1 MQKFQPNSH
10 TGGGGGKKPLL
21 SLVCILAL
29 ACSSQAAWVINDSD
43 STNRTEHINATI
55 SNNITLNNRNTAI
68 YTDRNSPIGE
78 LTINGGVTIQVN
90 RDGGKGIEINTG
102 SNGTAVNNI
111 TNNGHINT
119 RGTGISINDR
129 SSAET
134 ITIGANGSIT
144 SAGGNAIYVGN
155 SSRVNHID
163 IQGATTGSGGII
175 NRGTIGVSGTSNPNG
190 IKVTGS
196 IVSTNNRAAAI
207 ENMGTINGGI
217 DVTGTLTGG
226 TGSSYWGFHTSILN
240 YKTINGGIK
249 VGENAILNGG
259 ILNVQLNNGP
269 ASIIGDITVD
279 GTINMNGRGSAINN
293 GYMGTVNG
301 NIIVGENGKLG
312 GNIWNQNR
320 ITGKVEVKGTLTGEI
335 RNRNNGSTIGQG
347 IIVSGGTITNGI
359 KNEGTVNQNIKV
371 ENGGN
376 LQGQGI
382 VNQGKV
388 EGNVQIQGSNVTN
401 IQNTGTVTQK
411 IELTQNS
418 TIQGSITNTNTI
430 NGIDIAN
437 SQIGVN
443 IVNSGTNASTGA
455 INITNSSNVGGSI
468 VNQNGATFTNSITL
482 DQSSKLGGISN
493 TQGSTMS
500 GTLTLN
506 GEVGTIYNAGK
517 FDSILTL
524 SNKVGE
530 INNAEGGTISNDIT
544 INQNGSVGTLA
555 NGGTMQNITIQQQ
568 GKVENIT
575 NSGTMQA
582 ITNNGTGTLTLTNSG
597 GTIDKITNGT
607 GATATI
613 RNQGKITNGIIN
625 DGGTLTVFNDFRK
638 DESAANGY
646 HTIGEIGKTAN
657 GVHIENK
664 NNGKLHL
671 DAWYFNK
678 EDFTTQ
684 EERKNNALLVE
695 GNYAG
700 ITLGDVFVNTQG
712 LDVDKTYNANTF
724 IADKDGNAVGGQINN
739 GQGIDVNKLHSV
751 SGIYKFENFG
761 GKGEYRAII
770 NRDEL
775 SGKTLAQSIIYSQR
789 VRNVNLSRILREA
802 TTQVFVSGKESEV
815 NGKSLSQLEQ
825 LHTNHR
831 DENSQNHTFVIPYYQ
846 NFSADLGNNAKLKSN
861 SSGMLIATQRELPND
876 YGVLGI
882 YTGFENAEQKVN
894 AQRLDLDGN
903 SYYAGLTYNHSF
915 YEDDLTTYFMNLTTK
930 LDYIERDITKTYLG
944 YIGSASST
952 AKVFGYGA
960 NARVGLSH
968 YLKNDAKITPQI
980 GFNYLGMH
988 SKPFTL
994 NHLGGTREHYY
1005 SQNFNFIDAVA
1016 TIKYETPW
1024 INRFK
1029 TSLALGTI
1037 INVYKDAEGTLHLDN
1052 NFLSSELD
1060 IARLYGVVQGGI
1072 SYDLTKDSDISLGY
1086 SGIFSSANT
1095 IRSHA
1100 LMFRYAWWW

>member
-1 MQKFQPNSH
+1 M
-10 TGGGGGKKPLL
+10 L
-21 SLVCILAL
+21 SCNQQGIQSRLIPSFLAL
-29 ACSSQAAWVINDSD
+29 SVISALYSPLSANWVINQSD
-43 STNRTEHINATI
+43 SSQTTNSIEATI
-55 SNNITLNNRNTAI
+55 TNDITLNNKNTAI
-68 YTDRNSPIGE
+68 WTQSSGSGQLGS
-78 LTINGGVTIQVN
+78 LTINEGVTIQVN
-90 RDGGKGIEINTG
+90 KANGKGIEINRG
-102 SNGTAVNNI
+102 RNGTSVNNI

-144 SAGGNAIYVGN
+144 SANGNAIYVGN
-155 SSRVNHID
+155 GSRVNHID
-163 IQGATTGSGGII
+163 IRGATTGSGGII
-175 NRGTIGVSGTSNPNG
+175 NRGTIGVNGTSQPNG

-196 IVSTNNRAAAI
+196 ITSGNNRATALTNQGAI
-207 ENMGTINGGI
+207 HGGI
-217 DVTGTLTGG
+217 NIDNGTLTGG
-226 TGSSYWGFHTSILN
+226 KQGVNGSFYVAIHNNGG
-240 YKTINGGIK
+240 TINGGIK
-249 VGENAILNGG
+249 VGQGSTLNGG
-259 ILNVQLNNGP
+259 IMNYASGWGAHSTLNGGIEV
-269 ASIIGDITVD
+269 A
-279 GTINMNGRGSAINN
+279 GTINGTNIGIQNSFGTINGDVKITESGS
-293 GYMGTVNG
+293 MT
-301 NIIVGENGKLG
+301 
-312 GNIWNQNR
+312 GNIWNQTTIN
-320 ITGKVEVKGTLTGEI
+320 GKVEIKGTLTGEI
-335 RNRNNGSTIGQG
+335 RNRNNNSQSMITGG

-359 KNEGTVNQNIKV
+359 KNEGTIQQNIKV
-371 ENGGN
+371 ENGGK

-382 VNQGKV
+382 FNQGKV
-388 EGNVQIQGSNVTN
+388 EGDVQIQSSNVTN

-411 IELTQNS
+411 IEVTQNS
-418 TIQGSITNTNTI
+418 TIQGSITNTNKI
-430 NGIDIAN
+430 NGIDITN
-437 SQIGVN
+437 SNIGGN
-443 IVNSGTNASTGA
+443 IVNSGTNANTG
-455 INITNSSNVGGSI
+455 NISITGTSDIKGSI
-468 VNQNGATFTNSITL
+468 INQNGATFTNSITL
-482 DQSSKLGGISN
+482 DQNSKLGGISN
-493 TQGSTMS
+493 NANSTMS
-500 GTLTLN
+500 GTLDLK
-506 GEVGTIYNAGK
+506 GEVGTITNAGK
-517 FDSILTL
+517 FDSTLTL

-530 INNAEGGTISNDIT
+530 INNAEGGMISKDIT
-544 INQNGSVGTLA
+544 INNGGSVGA
-555 NGGTMQNITIQQQ
+555 INNA
-568 GKVENIT
+568 
-575 NSGTMQA
+575 GTMQA

-625 DGGTLTVFNDFRK
+625 NGGTLTVFNDFRK
-638 DESAANGY
+638 DESATNGY

-657 GVHIENK
+657 GVHIEN
-664 NNGKLHL
+664 NNGGKLHL
-671 DAWYFNK
+671 NAWYFNK

-684 EERKNNALLVE
+684 EERKNNALLVN

-724 IADKDGNAVGGQINN
+724 IADKDGNMVGDKINN

-802 TTQVFVSGKESEV
+802 TTQVFVSGKEGEV
-815 NGKSLSQLEQ
+815 NANGKSLSQLEQ

-846 NFSADLGNNAKLKSN
+846 NFSADLGSHTGKLKSN

-882 YTGFENAEQKVN
+882 YTGFENADQKVN

-930 LDYIERDITKTYLG
+930 LDYIERDVTKTYLG

-1029 TSLALGTI
+1029 TS
-1037 INVYKDAEGTLHLDN
+1037 
-1052 NFLSSELD
+1052 
-1060 IARLYGVVQGGI
+1060 
-1072 SYDLTKDSDISLGY
+1072 
-1086 SGIFSSANT
+1086 
-1095 IRSHA
+1095 
-1100 LMFRYAWWW
+1100 

>member
-1 MQKFQPNSH
+1 
-10 TGGGGGKKPLL
+10 LL
-21 SLVCILAL
+21 SLVCIFAL

-43 STNRTEHINATI
+43 STNRTEHIDATI
-55 SNNITLNNRNTAI
+55 SNNITLTNKNAAI
-68 YTDRNSPIGE
+68 WTDRNSPIGE
-78 LTINGGVTIQVN
+78 LTINEGVTIRVN
-90 RDGGKGIEINTG
+90 KNNGKGIEINTG
-102 SNGTAVNNI
+102 NGGTQVNNI

-119 RGTGISINDR
+119 KGTGISINDR

-144 SAGGNAIYVGN
+144 SANGNAIYVGN

-175 NRGTIGVSGTSNPNG
+175 NRGTIGVNGTSQPSG

-196 IVSTNNRAAAI
+196 IKSTNNRATALTNHGTIHGGINI
-207 ENMGTINGGI
+207 ENG
-217 DVTGTLTGG
+217 GTLTGG
-226 TGSSYWGFHTSILN
+226 RQGVNNALYVAIHNNGG
-240 YKTINGGIK
+240 TINGDIK
-249 VGENAILNGG
+249 VGEGSILNGG
-259 ILNVQLNNGP
+259 IMNYASYYGGFSHLNGNIEV
-269 ASIIGDITVD
+269 A
-279 GTINMNGRGSAINN
+279 GTINGTNIGIQNSFGTINGDVKI
-293 GYMGTVNG
+293 TDK
-301 NIIVGENGKLG
+301 GKVT
-312 GNIWNQNR
+312 GNIWNQGT
-320 ITGKVEVKGTLTGEI
+320 IEGKIEIKGKVDGLIANRPTGVIKKDIE
-335 RNRNNGSTIGQG
+335 
-347 IIVSGGTITNGI
+347 VSGGTITNNISNWGTI
-359 KNEGTVNQNIKV
+359 KAGIKV
-371 ENGGN
+371 ENGA
-376 LQGQGI
+376 
-382 VNQGKV
+382 
-388 EGNVQIQGSNVTN
+388 N
-401 IQNTGTVTQK
+401 ITGDISNTGTITQK
-411 IELTQNS
+411 IEVTQNS
-418 TIQGSITNTNTI
+418 TIQGSITNTNKI
-430 NGIDIAN
+430 NGIDITN
-437 SQIGVN
+437 SNIGGN
-443 IVNSGTNASTGA
+443 IVNSGTNANTG
-455 INITNSSNVGGSI
+455 NISITGTSNVGGSI
-468 VNQNGATFTNSITL
+468 INQNGANFTNNIIL
-482 DQSSKLGGISN
+482 DQNSKLGGISN

-500 GTLTLN
+500 GQLTLN
-506 GEVGTIYNAGK
+506 GEVGAINNAGK
-517 FDSILTL
+517 FDSTLTL

-544 INQNGSVGTLA
+544 INQNGSVGA
-555 NGGTMQNITIQQQ
+555 INNA
-568 GKVENIT
+568 
-575 NSGTMQA
+575 GTMQA

-671 DAWYFNK
+671 NAWYFNK
-678 EDFTTQ
+678 EDYATA
-684 EERKNNALLVE
+684 EERKNNALLVN

-700 ITLGDVFVNTQG
+700 ITLGDVFVNTSG
-712 LDVDKTYNANTF
+712 LDVDKTYNANTL
-724 IADKDGNAVGGQINN
+724 IADKNGNIVGDKINN

-802 TTQVFVSGKESEV
+802 TTQVFVSGKESETNA
-815 NGKSLSQLEQ
+815 NGKSLGQLEQ

-831 DENSQNHTFVIPYYQ
+831 DQNSQNHTFVIPYYQ

-882 YTGFENAEQKVN
+882 YTGFENADQKVN
-894 AQRLDLDGN
+894 AQRLEMDGN

-944 YIGSASST
+944 YIGSVSST

-1005 SQNFNFIDAVA
+1005 SQNFNFVDAVA

-1100 LMFRYAWWW
+1100 FMFRYAWWW

>member
-1 MQKFQPNSH
+1 TTLLTSASAARDITGTQNAFAVNGETVTIKSGAIVQVGSPVIDKYKGSNSSIAV
-10 TGGGGGKKPLL
+10 G
-21 SLVCILAL
+21 
-29 ACSSQAAWVINDSD
+29 Q
-43 STNRTEHINATI
+43 TNNN
-55 SNNITLNNRNTAI
+55 NNITIEQGGKLNGRI
-68 YTDRNSPIGE
+68 YTRAAKIKDI
-78 LTINGGVTIQVN
+78 II
-90 RDGGKGIEINTG
+90 
-102 SNGTAVNNI
+102 
-111 TNNGHINT
+111 
-119 RGTGISINDR
+119 
-129 SSAET
+129 
-134 ITIGANGSIT
+134 NGSIG
-144 SAGGNAIYVGN
+144 AGPSNASIINFRSTTIEKIEVG
-155 SSRVNHID
+155 
-163 IQGATTGSGGII
+163 QTGVLEGGII
-175 NRGTIGVSGTSNPNG
+175 NSWF
-190 IKVTGS
+190 K
-196 IVSTNNRAAAI
+196 
-207 ENMGTINGGI
+207 NGGTASGNSKI
-217 DVTGTLTGG
+217 DNIDIKGEV
-226 TGSSYWGFHTSILN
+226 
-240 YKTINGGIK
+240 KGGIK
-249 VGENAILNGG
+249 NQSGTMQTITITGSVSGG
-259 ILNVQLNNGP
+259 IQNDDTMDTLKIESGGSV
-269 ASIIGDITVD
+269 SGDI
-279 GTINMNGRGSAINN
+279 INN
-293 GYMGTVNG
+293 KTMQSISVSNGTVN
-301 NIIVGENGKLG
+301 N
-312 GNIWNQNR
+312 
-320 ITGKVEVKGTLTGEI
+320 
-335 RNRNNGSTIGQG
+335 
-347 IIVSGGTITNGI
+347 
-359 KNEGTVNQNIKV
+359 
-371 ENGGN
+371 
-376 LQGQGI
+376 
-382 VNQGKV
+382 
-388 EGNVQIQGSNVTN
+388 N
-401 IQNTGTVTQK
+401 IQNSGTISGVT
-411 IELTQNS
+411 
-418 TIQGSITNTNTI
+418 
-430 NGIDIAN
+430 IAN
-437 SQIGVN
+437 SNIGGN
-443 IVNSGTNASTGA
+443 IVNSGTNASTG
-455 INITNSSNVGGSI
+455 NISITGTSDIKGSI
-468 VNQNGATFTNSITL
+468 VNQNGANFTNNITL
-482 DQSSKLGGISN
+482 DQNSKLGGISN

-517 FDSILTL
+517 FDSTLTL
-524 SNKVGE
+524 SNKVGQ
-530 INNAEGGTISNDIT
+530 INNAEGGTITNDIT
-544 INQNGSVGTLA
+544 INNGGSVGA
-555 NGGTMQNITIQQQ
+555 INNA
-568 GKVENIT
+568 
-575 NSGTMQA
+575 GTMQA

-597 GTIDKITNGT
+597 GTIDKVTNGT

-646 HTIGEIGKTAN
+646 HTIGEIGKTAK

-671 DAWYFNK
+671 NAWYFNK

-775 SGKTLAQSIIYSQR
+775 SGKSLAQSIIYSQR

-802 TTQVFVSGKESEV
+802 TTQVFVSGKESETNA

-930 LDYIERDITKTYLG
+930 LDYIERDVTKTYLG

-1052 NFLSSELD
+1052 NSLSSELD

-1100 LMFRYAWWW
+1100 FMFRYAWWW

>member
-1 MQKFQPNSH
+1 FQPLKRFTLFS
-10 TGGGGGKKPLL
+10 
-21 SLVCILAL
+21 
-29 ACSSQAAWVINDSD
+29 CSSLIFTGLLTVDLNAQDITITNANRNINNA
-43 STNRTEHINATI
+43 TYTNATI
-55 SNNITLNNRNTAI
+55 NSALNTTTYSGARFSLGLFFSSINGTLDIQRNASMSSWFDLQNANVNQVDISGQTAGINLKRASNSGNNANQTHIGTLNLKEGGRIRSVLILTGNNASIDTLNINGTIVGSNNLGGLNNQNGRINTINVAQGGNIQRGVRNSGTMQTLTISGGGQVQGGVNNSGTLTTLN
-68 YTDRNSPIGE
+68 
-78 LTINGGVTIQVN
+78 L
-90 RDGGKGIEINTG
+90 
-102 SNGTAVNNI
+102 
-111 TNNGHINT
+111 NNG
-119 RGTGISINDR
+119 
-129 SSAET
+129 
-134 ITIGANGSIT
+134 
-144 SAGGNAIYVGN
+144 
-155 SSRVNHID
+155 
-163 IQGATTGSGGII
+163 
-175 NRGTIGVSGTSNPNG
+175 
-190 IKVTGS
+190 
-196 IVSTNNRAAAI
+196 
-207 ENMGTINGGI
+207 GTINGGI
-217 DVTGTLTGG
+217 NNNRTM
-226 TGSSYWGFHTSILN
+226 GSISVSDSTV
-240 YKTINGGIK
+240 NGGINNS
-249 VGENAILNGG
+249 NANSTLNNITVETGGNVNGG
-259 ILNVQLNNGP
+259 IH
-269 ASIIGDITVD
+269 
-279 GTINMNGRGSAINN
+279 
-293 GYMGTVNG
+293 NG
-301 NIIVGENGKLG
+301 NTNSRINGNVTIK
-312 GNIWNQNR
+312 GNV
-320 ITGKVEVKGTLTGEI
+320 TGKVT
-335 RNRNNGSTIGQG
+335 NA
-347 IIVSGGTITNGI
+347 GTITNNITISDGGTIDASNVNDPQNAIDNSGTIQGKIEVVGQNSHLNKNI
-359 KNEGTVNQNIKV
+359 KNSGSINQGIEIKDNAVIVGVDNSGTVDSVKV
-371 ENGGN
+371 ENN
-376 LQGQGI
+376 A
-382 VNQGKV
+382 
-388 EGNVQIQGSNVTN
+388 N
-401 IQNTGTVTQK
+401 ITGDIYNEK
-411 IELTQNS
+411 
-418 TIQGSITNTNTI
+418 TIQ
-430 NGIDIAN
+430 NGIDITN
-437 SQIGVN
+437 SNIGGN
-443 IVNSGTNASTGA
+443 IVNSGSNASTGA
-455 INITNSSNVGGSI
+455 INITGTSNVGGSI
-468 VNQNGATFTNSITL
+468 VNQNGATFNNQITL
-482 DQSSKLGGISN
+482 EQGSKLGGITN
-493 TQGSTMS
+493 AANSTMS
-500 GTLTLN
+500 GQLDLK
-506 GEVGTIYNAGK
+506 GEVGTITNAGK

-544 INQNGSVGTLA
+544 INNGGSVGTLA
-555 NGGTMQNITIQQQ
+555 NAGTMQSITNN
-568 GKVENIT
+568 GTLSNIT

-582 ITNNGTGTLTLTNSG
+582 ITNNATTGTLTLTNSG
-597 GTIDKITNGT
+597 GTIDKVTNGN

-646 HTIGEIGKTAN
+646 HTIGEIGKTTN

-671 DAWYFNK
+671 NAWYFNK
-678 EDFTTQ
+678 EDYATP
-684 EERKNNALLVE
+684 EERKNNALLVD
-695 GNYAG
+695 GDYAG
-700 ITLGDVFVNTQG
+700 ITLENAFVNTQG

-724 IADKDGNAVGGQINN
+724 IADKDGNIVGDKINN
-739 GQGIDVNKLHSV
+739 GQGIDVNKLYSV
-751 SGIYKFENFG
+751 SGIYSFEGFG

-802 TTQVFVSGKESEV
+802 TTQVFVSGKEGEA

-831 DENSQNHTFVIPYYQ
+831 DQNSQNHTFVIPYYQ
-846 NFSADLGNNAKLKSN
+846 NFSADLGSETGKLKSN

-894 AQRLDLDGN
+894 AQRLEMDGN

-930 LDYIERDITKTYLG
+930 IDYIERDVTKTYRG

-960 NARVGLSH
+960 NARVGFSH
-968 YLKNDAKITPQI
+968 YLKNDAKISPQI

-988 SKPFTL
+988 NKPFTL

-1100 LMFRYAWWW
+1100 FMFRYAWWW

>member
-1 MQKFQPNSH
+1 QQGIQSRLIPSF
-10 TGGGGGKKPLL
+10 
-21 SLVCILAL
+21 LAL
-29 ACSSQAAWVINDSD
+29 SVITALHSPLQAAWVINDSD

-55 SNNITLNNRNTAI
+55 SSNITLNNKNTAI

-78 LTINGGVTIQVN
+78 LTINDGVTIRVN
-90 RDGGKGIEINTG
+90 KNNGKGIEINTG
-102 SNGTAVNNI
+102 NGGTQVNNI

-119 RGTGISINDR
+119 KGTGISINDR

-144 SAGGNAIYVGN
+144 SANGNAIYVGN
-155 SSRVNHID
+155 GSRVNHID

-175 NRGTIGVSGTSNPNG
+175 NRGTIGVQTTTQPNG

-196 IVSTNNRAAAI
+196 ITSNNNRATAI
-207 ENMGTINGGI
+207 ENIGTINGGI
-217 DVTGTLTGG
+217 DVEGTLTGG
-226 TGSSYWGFHTSILN
+226 KNATHWNFYTAIQN

-249 VGENAILNGG
+249 VGKDAVLNGG
-259 ILNVQLNNGP
+259 IINVQTNFGP
-269 ASIIGDITVD
+269 ASITGNVEVA
-279 GTINMNGRGSAINN
+279 GTISMAGGRGSAINN
-293 GYMGTVNG
+293 GYQGTIDG
-301 NIIVGENGKLG
+301 DIIVKDTAKIT
-312 GNIWNQNR
+312 GNIWNQNQV
-320 ITGKVEVKGTLTGEI
+320 TGKIEVSGYVDGRIVNRKNNSGTGQIGKG
-335 RNRNNGSTIGQG
+335 
-347 IIVSGGTITNGI
+347 IVISGGTITQDI
-359 KNEGTVNQNIKV
+359 TNEGRVAENIQIT
-371 ENGGN
+371 NN
-376 LQGQGI
+376 
-382 VNQGKV
+382 
-388 EGNVQIQGSNVTN
+388 GNVQGNGIINSGTVGQNISIQGSNVAN

-418 TIQGSITNTNTI
+418 TIQNGITNTNTI

-437 SQIGVN
+437 SNIGGN
-443 IVNSGTNASTGA
+443 IVNSGQNANTG
-455 INITNSSNVGGSI
+455 NISITGTSDVKGSI
-468 VNQNGATFTNSITL
+468 VNQNGATFNNQITL
-482 DQSSKLGGISN
+482 DQNSKLGGISN
-493 TQGSTMS
+493 NANSTMS
-500 GTLTLN
+500 GQLDLK
-506 GEVGTIYNAGK
+506 GEVGAINNAGK
-517 FDSILTL
+517 FDSTLTL

-544 INQNGSVGTLA
+544 IQANGSVGA
-555 NGGTMQNITIQQQ
+555 INNAGTMQSITNN
-568 GKVENIT
+568 GTLSNIT
-575 NSGTMQA
+575 NSGTMKD
-582 ITNNGTGTLTLTNSG
+582 ITNNATTGTLTLTNSG
-597 GTIDKITNGT
+597 GTIDKVTNGT

-625 DGGTLTVFNDFRK
+625 NGGTLTVFNDFRK

-657 GVHIENK
+657 GVHIEN
-664 NNGKLHL
+664 NNGGKLHL
-671 DAWYFNK
+671 NAWYFNK

-684 EERKNNALLVE
+684 EERKNNALLVD

-712 LDVDKTYNANTF
+712 LDVDKTYNANTL
-724 IADKDGNAVGGQINN
+724 IADKDGNMVGDKINN

-775 SGKTLAQSIIYSQR
+775 SGKSLAQSIIYSQR

-802 TTQVFVSGKESEV
+802 TTQVFVSGKESETNA
-815 NGKSLSQLEQ
+815 NGKSLSQLER

-861 SSGMLIATQRELPND
+861 SSGMLIATQRQLPND

-930 LDYIERDITKTYLG
+930 LDYIERDVTKTYLG

-1005 SQNFNFIDAVA
+1005 SQNFNFVDAVA

-1100 LMFRYAWWW
+1100 FMFRYAWWW

>member
-1 MQKFQPNSH
+1 QGIQSRLIPSF
-10 TGGGGGKKPLL
+10 
-21 SLVCILAL
+21 LAL
-29 ACSSQAAWVINDSD
+29 SVISALYSPLSANWVINQSD
-43 STNRTEHINATI
+43 SSQTTNSIEATI
-55 SNNITLNNRNTAI
+55 TNDITLNNKNTAI
-68 YTDRNSPIGE
+68 WTQSSGSGQLDS
-78 LTINGGVTIQVN
+78 LTIKEGVTIQVN
-90 RDGGKGIEINTG
+90 KNGGKGVEINTG

-111 TNNGHINT
+111 TNNGVINT

-144 SAGGNAIYVGN
+144 SANGNAIYVGN

-175 NRGTIGVSGTSNPNG
+175 NRGTIGVQTTTQPNG

-196 IVSTNNRAAAI
+196 IISSNNRAAAI
-207 ENMGTINGGI
+207 DNTGTINGGI

-226 TGSSYWGFHTSILN
+226 KNATHWNFYTAIQN

-249 VGENAILNGG
+249 VGKDAVLNGG
-259 ILNVQLNNGP
+259 IINVQTNFGL
-269 ASIIGDITVD
+269 ASITGNVEVA
-279 GTINMNGRGSAINN
+279 GTISMAGGNGSAINN
-293 GYMGTVNG
+293 GYQGTING
-301 NIIVGENGKLG
+301 DIIVKDTAKIT

-320 ITGKVEVKGTLTGEI
+320 VTGKIEVSGYVDGRIVNRKNNSGTGQIGKG
-335 RNRNNGSTIGQG
+335 
-347 IIVSGGTITNGI
+347 IVISGGTITKDITNEGSVAEDIQITNNGKVQGNGI
-359 KNEGTVNQNIKV
+359 INSGTVGKNIS
-371 ENGGN
+371 
-376 LQGQGI
+376 
-382 VNQGKV
+382 
-388 EGNVQIQGSNVTN
+388 IQGSNVTN

-418 TIQGSITNTNTI
+418 TIQGSITNTNKI

-437 SQIGVN
+437 SNIGGN
-443 IVNSGTNASTGA
+443 IVNSGTNANTG
-455 INITNSSNVGGSI
+455 NISITGTSNVGGSI
-468 VNQNGATFTNSITL
+468 INQNGANFNNQITL
-482 DQSSKLGGISN
+482 EANSKLGGISN
-493 TQGSTMS
+493 NANSTMS
-500 GTLTLN
+500 GQLTLN

-517 FDSILTL
+517 FDSTLTL
-524 SNKVGE
+524 SNKVGQ

-544 INQNGSVGTLA
+544 INNGGSVGTLA
-555 NGGTMQNITIQQQ
+555 NAGTMQNITIQQQ

-597 GTIDKITNGT
+597 GTIDKVTNGT

-657 GVHIENK
+657 GVHIENN

-671 DAWYFNK
+671 NAWYFNK

-684 EERKNNALLVE
+684 EERKANSLLVS

-724 IADKDGNAVGGQINN
+724 IADKDGNMVGDKINN

-802 TTQVFVSGKESEV
+802 TTQVFVSGKEGETNA
-815 NGKSLSQLEQ
+815 NGKSLGQLEQ

-846 NFSADLGNNAKLKSN
+846 NFSADLGSHTGKLKSN

-894 AQRLDLDGN
+894 AQ
-903 SYYAGLTYNHSF
+903 
-915 YEDDLTTYFMNLTTK
+915 
-930 LDYIERDITKTYLG
+930 
-944 YIGSASST
+944 
-952 AKVFGYGA
+952 
-960 NARVGLSH
+960 
-968 YLKNDAKITPQI
+968 
-980 GFNYLGMH
+980 
-988 SKPFTL
+988 
-994 NHLGGTREHYY
+994 
-1005 SQNFNFIDAVA
+1005 
-1016 TIKYETPW
+1016 
-1024 INRFK
+1024 
-1029 TSLALGTI
+1029 
-1037 INVYKDAEGTLHLDN
+1037 
-1052 NFLSSELD
+1052 
-1060 IARLYGVVQGGI
+1060 
-1072 SYDLTKDSDISLGY
+1072 
-1086 SGIFSSANT
+1086 
-1095 IRSHA
+1095 
-1100 LMFRYAWWW
+1100 

>member
-1 MQKFQPNSH
+1 KRFTALSC
-10 TGGGGGKKPLL
+10 TLL
-21 SLVCILAL
+21 TTLLTSASVAR
-29 ACSSQAAWVINDSD
+29 D
-43 STNRTEHINATI
+43 INAGNHNAFAISGETVTI
-55 SNNITLNNRNTAI
+55 KNGATVQVGSPVIGNYKGSNSSIAVGQTNNNNITIEQGGKLNGRI
-68 YTDRNSPIGE
+68 YTRAAKIKDI
-78 LTINGGVTIQVN
+78 II
-90 RDGGKGIEINTG
+90 
-102 SNGTAVNNI
+102 
-111 TNNGHINT
+111 
-119 RGTGISINDR
+119 
-129 SSAET
+129 
-134 ITIGANGSIT
+134 NGSIG
-144 SAGGNAIYVGN
+144 AGPSNASIINFRGTTIEKIEVG
-155 SSRVNHID
+155 
-163 IQGATTGSGGII
+163 QTGVLEGGII
-175 NRGTIGVSGTSNPNG
+175 NSWFNGQGTASGNSKIDNID
-190 IKVTGS
+190 IKGEV
-196 IVSTNNRAAAI
+196 
-207 ENMGTINGGI
+207 
-217 DVTGTLTGG
+217 
-226 TGSSYWGFHTSILN
+226 
-240 YKTINGGIK
+240 KGGIK
-249 VGENAILNGG
+249 NQSGTMQTITITGSVSGG
-259 ILNVQLNNGP
+259 IQNDDTMGTLKIESSGSV
-269 ASIIGDITVD
+269 SGDI
-279 GTINMNGRGSAINN
+279 INN
-293 GYMGTVNG
+293 KTMQSISVSNGTVNG
-301 NIIVGENGKLG
+301 NI
-312 GNIWNQNR
+312 
-320 ITGKVEVKGTLTGEI
+320 
-335 RNRNNGSTIGQG
+335 
-347 IIVSGGTITNGI
+347 
-359 KNEGTVNQNIKV
+359 
-371 ENGGN
+371 
-376 LQGQGI
+376 
-382 VNQGKV
+382 
-388 EGNVQIQGSNVTN
+388 
-401 IQNTGTVTQK
+401 
-411 IELTQNS
+411 
-418 TIQGSITNTNTI
+418 
-430 NGIDIAN
+430 
-437 SQIGVN
+437 
-443 IVNSGTNASTGA
+443 VNSGQNASTGA
-455 INITNSSNVGGSI
+455 INITGTSNVGGSI
-468 VNQNGATFTNSITL
+468 INQDGATFTNSITL
-482 DQSSKLGGISN
+482 EQNSKLGGISN
-493 TQGSTMS
+493 NANSTMS
-500 GTLTLN
+500 GQLTLN
-506 GEVGTIYNAGK
+506 GEVGTITNAGT
-517 FDSILTL
+517 FDSTLTL

-530 INNAEGGTISNDIT
+530 INNAEGGTISKDIT
-544 INQNGSVGTLA
+544 IQANGSVGA
-555 NGGTMQNITIQQQ
+555 INNA
-568 GKVENIT
+568 
-575 NSGTMQA
+575 GTMQA

-657 GVHIENK
+657 GVHIEN
-664 NNGKLHL
+664 NNGGKLHL

-684 EERKNNALLVE
+684 EERKNNALLVS

-724 IADKDGNAVGGQINN
+724 IADKDGNMVGDKINN

-761 GKGEYRAII
+761 GNGQYRAII

-802 TTQVFVSGKESEV
+802 TTQVFVSGKESETNA

-846 NFSADLGNNAKLKSN
+846 NFSADLGSETGKLKSN

-930 LDYIERDITKTYLG
+930 LDYIERDVTKTYLG

-1100 LMFRYAWWW
+1100 FMFRYA

>member
-1 MQKFQPNSH
+1 MQQFSQ
-10 TGGGGGKKPLL
+10 TLTRGGGGKTSNLKRTALSCTLL
-21 SLVCILAL
+21 TTLLTSLNAAKEISGNHNAFAVNGETVTIKSGATVQVGSPVIGKYKGSN
-29 ACSSQAAWVINDSD
+29 SSIAVGQNDKES
-43 STNRTEHINATI
+43 SITI
-55 SNNITLNNRNTAI
+55 EQGGKLNGRI
-68 YTDRNSPIGE
+68 YTRAAKIKDI
-78 LTINGGVTIQVN
+78 II
-90 RDGGKGIEINTG
+90 
-102 SNGTAVNNI
+102 
-111 TNNGHINT
+111 
-119 RGTGISINDR
+119 
-129 SSAET
+129 
-134 ITIGANGSIT
+134 NGSIG
-144 SAGGNAIYVGN
+144 AGPSNASIINFRGTTIEKIEVG
-155 SSRVNHID
+155 
-163 IQGATTGSGGII
+163 QTGVLEGGII
-175 NRGTIGVSGTSNPNG
+175 NSWFNGQGVASGKSKINNID
-190 IKVTGS
+190 IKGEV
-196 IVSTNNRAAAI
+196 
-207 ENMGTINGGI
+207 
-217 DVTGTLTGG
+217 
-226 TGSSYWGFHTSILN
+226 
-240 YKTINGGIK
+240 KGGIK
-249 VGENAILNGG
+249 NQSGTMQTITITDSVSGGIQNDDTMGTLKIENGG
-259 ILNVQLNNGP
+259 SV
-269 ASIIGDITVD
+269 SGDI
-279 GTINMNGRGSAINN
+279 INN
-293 GYMGTVNG
+293 KTMQSISVSNGTVNN
-301 NIIVGENGKLG
+301 NI
-312 GNIWNQNR
+312 QNSGTISGVT
-320 ITGKVEVKGTLTGEI
+320 IT
-335 RNRNNGSTIGQG
+335 NSTIGG
-347 IIVSGGTITNGI
+347 
-359 KNEGTVNQNIKV
+359 
-371 ENGGN
+371 
-376 LQGQGI
+376 
-382 VNQGKV
+382 
-388 EGNVQIQGSNVTN
+388 
-401 IQNTGTVTQK
+401 
-411 IELTQNS
+411 
-418 TIQGSITNTNTI
+418 
-430 NGIDIAN
+430 
-437 SQIGVN
+437 N
-443 IVNSGTNASTGA
+443 IVNSGSNASTGA
-455 INITNSSNVGGSI
+455 INITGTSDIKGSI
-468 VNQNGATFTNSITL
+468 INQNGANFTNNITL
-482 DQSSKLGGISN
+482 DQNSKLGGISN
-493 TQGSTMS
+493 NANSTMS
-500 GTLTLN
+500 GQLDLK
-506 GEVGTIYNAGK
+506 GEVGAINNAGQ
-517 FDSILTL
+517 FDSTLTL
-524 SNKVGE
+524 SNKVGQ

-544 INQNGSVGTLA
+544 INNGGSVGA
-555 NGGTMQNITIQQQ
+555 INNA
-568 GKVENIT
+568 
-575 NSGTMQA
+575 GTMQA

-597 GTIDKITNGT
+597 GTIDKVTNGT

-664 NNGKLHL
+664 NGGKLHL
-671 DAWYFNK
+671 NAWYFNK

-684 EERKNNALLVE
+684 EERKNNALLVN

-712 LDVDKTYNANTF
+712 LDVDKTYNANTL
-724 IADKDGNAVGGQINN
+724 IADKDGNIVGDKINN

-775 SGKTLAQSIIYSQR
+775 SGKSLAQSIIYSQR

-802 TTQVFVSGKESEV
+802 TTQVFVSGKESETNA

-930 LDYIERDITKTYLG
+930 LDYIERDVTKTYRG

-960 NARVGLSH
+960 NARVGFSH
-968 YLKNDAKITPQI
+968 YLKNDAKISPQI

-994 NHLGGTREHYY
+994 NHLGGTREHYLA
-1005 SQNFNFIDAVA
+1005 QNFNFIDAVA

-1029 TSLALGTI
+1029 TAVALGTI
-1037 INVYKDAEGTLHLDN
+1037 INVYKDAKGTLHLDSN
-1052 NFLSSELD
+1052 VLNAELD

-1100 LMFRYAWWW
+1100 FMFRYAWWW

>member
-1 MQKFQPNSH
+1 SNLKRTALSCTLLTTLLTSASAAEEISGTQNAFAVNGETVTIKNGATVQVGSPVIGKYKGSNSSIAVGQNGKESSI
-10 TGGGGGKKPLL
+10 TIEEGGK
-21 SLVCILAL
+21 
-29 ACSSQAAWVINDSD
+29 
-43 STNRTEHINATI
+43 
-55 SNNITLNNRNTAI
+55 LNGRI
-68 YTDRNSPIGE
+68 YTRAAKIKDI
-78 LTINGGVTIQVN
+78 II
-90 RDGGKGIEINTG
+90 
-102 SNGTAVNNI
+102 
-111 TNNGHINT
+111 
-119 RGTGISINDR
+119 
-129 SSAET
+129 
-134 ITIGANGSIT
+134 NGSIG
-144 SAGGNAIYVGN
+144 AGPSNASIINFRGTTIKKIEVG
-155 SSRVNHID
+155 R
-163 IQGATTGSGGII
+163 TGVLEGGII
-175 NRGTIGVSGTSNPNG
+175 NSWF
-190 IKVTGS
+190 K
-196 IVSTNNRAAAI
+196 
-207 ENMGTINGGI
+207 NGGI
-217 DVTGTLTGG
+217 
-226 TGSSYWGFHTSILN
+226 TSGNSKIDN
-240 YKTINGGIK
+240 IDIK
-249 VGENAILNGG
+249 
-259 ILNVQLNNGP
+259 
-269 ASIIGDITVD
+269 
-279 GTINMNGRGSAINN
+279 
-293 GYMGTVNG
+293 
-301 NIIVGENGKLG
+301 
-312 GNIWNQNR
+312 
-320 ITGKVEVKGTLTGEI
+320 
-335 RNRNNGSTIGQG
+335 
-347 IIVSGGTITNGI
+347 
-359 KNEGTVNQNIKV
+359 
-371 ENGGN
+371 
-376 LQGQGI
+376 
-382 VNQGKV
+382 GKV
-388 EGNVQIQGSNVTN
+388 EGGIKNQSGEMKTISITGSVSGGIQNDDTMDTLKIENGGSVSGDIINNKTMQSISVSNGKVNNN
-401 IQNTGTVTQK
+401 IQNSGTISGVT
-411 IELTQNS
+411 
-418 TIQGSITNTNTI
+418 
-430 NGIDIAN
+430 IAN
-437 SQIGVN
+437 SQIGGN
-443 IVNSGTNASTGA
+443 IVNSGSNASTGA
-455 INITNSSNVGGSI
+455 INITGTSNVGGSI
-468 VNQNGATFTNSITL
+468 INQNGANFTNNITL

-500 GTLTLN
+500 GQLDLK
-506 GEVGTIYNAGK
+506 GEVGAINNAGK
-517 FDSILTL
+517 FDSTLTL

-530 INNAEGGTISNDIT
+530 INNEESGTISKDIT
-544 INQNGSVGTLA
+544 INQNGSVGA
-555 NGGTMQNITIQQQ
+555 IN
-568 GKVENIT
+568 

-582 ITNNGTGTLTLTNSG
+582 ITNNATTGTLTLTNSG

-678 EDFTTQ
+678 EDYATA

-712 LDVDKTYNANTF
+712 LDVDKTYNANTL
-724 IADKDGNAVGGQINN
+724 IADKDGNMVGDKINN

-802 TTQVFVSGKESEV
+802 TTQVFVSGKEGEV

-930 LDYIERDITKTYLG
+930 LDYIERDVTKTYLG
-944 YIGSASST
+944 YIGSVSST

-1029 TSLALGTI
+1029 TAVALGTI

-1100 LMFRYAWWW
+1100 FMFRYAWWW

>member
-1 MQKFQPNSH
+1 FQPLKRFTLFS
-10 TGGGGGKKPLL
+10 
-21 SLVCILAL
+21 
-29 ACSSQAAWVINDSD
+29 CSSLIFTGLLTVDLNAQDITITNANRNINNA
-43 STNRTEHINATI
+43 TYTNATI
-55 SNNITLNNRNTAI
+55 NSALNTTTYSGARFSLGLFFSSINGTLDIQRNASMSSWFDLQNANVNQVDISGQTAGINLKRASGSGNNANQTRIGTLNLKEGGRIRSVLILTGNNASIDTLNINGTIVGSNNYGGLNNQNGRINTINVAQGGNIQRGVRNSGTMQTLTISGGGQVQGGVNNSGTLTTLN
-68 YTDRNSPIGE
+68 
-78 LTINGGVTIQVN
+78 L
-90 RDGGKGIEINTG
+90 
-102 SNGTAVNNI
+102 
-111 TNNGHINT
+111 NNG
-119 RGTGISINDR
+119 
-129 SSAET
+129 
-134 ITIGANGSIT
+134 
-144 SAGGNAIYVGN
+144 
-155 SSRVNHID
+155 
-163 IQGATTGSGGII
+163 
-175 NRGTIGVSGTSNPNG
+175 
-190 IKVTGS
+190 
-196 IVSTNNRAAAI
+196 
-207 ENMGTINGGI
+207 GTINGGI
-217 DVTGTLTGG
+217 NNNRTM
-226 TGSSYWGFHTSILN
+226 GSISVSDSTV
-240 YKTINGGIK
+240 NGGINNS
-249 VGENAILNGG
+249 NANSTLNNITVETGGNVNGG
-259 ILNVQLNNGP
+259 IH
-269 ASIIGDITVD
+269 
-279 GTINMNGRGSAINN
+279 
-293 GYMGTVNG
+293 NG
-301 NIIVGENGKLG
+301 NTNSRINGNVTIK
-312 GNIWNQNR
+312 GNV
-320 ITGKVEVKGTLTGEI
+320 TGKVT
-335 RNRNNGSTIGQG
+335 NA
-347 IIVSGGTITNGI
+347 GTITNNITISDGGTIDASNVNDPQNAIDNSGTIQGKIEVVGQNSHLNKNI
-359 KNEGTVNQNIKV
+359 KNSGSINQGIEIKDNAVIVGVDNSGTVDSVKV
-371 ENGGN
+371 ENN
-376 LQGQGI
+376 A
-382 VNQGKV
+382 
-388 EGNVQIQGSNVTN
+388 N
-401 IQNTGTVTQK
+401 ITGDISNTGTVTQK

-437 SQIGVN
+437 SQIGGN
-443 IVNSGTNASTGA
+443 IVNSGQNANTG
-455 INITNSSNVGGSI
+455 NISITGTSNVGGSI
-468 VNQNGATFTNSITL
+468 INQNGATFTNNITL
-482 DQSSKLGGISN
+482 DQNSKLGGISN
-493 TQGSTMS
+493 NANSTMS
-500 GTLTLN
+500 GQLTLN
-506 GEVGTIYNAGK
+506 GEVGAINNAGK

-544 INQNGSVGTLA
+544 INQNGSVGA
-555 NGGTMQNITIQQQ
+555 INNA
-568 GKVENIT
+568 
-575 NSGTMQA
+575 GTMQA
-582 ITNNGTGTLTLTNSG
+582 ITNNATTGTLTLTNSG
-597 GTIDKITNGT
+597 GTIDKVTNGT

-664 NNGKLHL
+664 NNGKLNIPI
-671 DAWYFNK
+671 WYFNK
-678 EDFTTQ
+678 EDYATP
-684 EERKNNALLVE
+684 EERKNNALLVN

-724 IADKDGNAVGGQINN
+724 IADKDGNIVGDKINN

-761 GKGEYRAII
+761 AKGEYRAII

-802 TTQVFVSGKESEV
+802 TTQVFVSGKEGEV

-894 AQRLDLDGN
+894 AQRLEMDGN

-960 NARVGLSH
+960 NARVGFSH
-968 YLKNDAKITPQI
+968 YLKNDAKISPQI

-988 SKPFTL
+988 NKPFTL
-994 NHLGGTREHYY
+994 NHLGGTREHYLA
-1005 SQNFNFIDAVA
+1005 QNFNFIDAVA

-1029 TSLALGTI
+1029 TAVALGTI
-1037 INVYKDAEGTLHLDN
+1037 INVYKDAKGTLHLDSN
-1052 NFLSSELD
+1052 VLNAELD

-1100 LMFRYAWWW
+1100 FMFRYAWWW

>member
-1 MQKFQPNSH
+1 MQKHLINSLA
-10 TGGGGGKKPLL
+10 GGGGGDTML
-21 SLVCILAL
+21 SCNQQGIQSRLIPSFLAL
-29 ACSSQAAWVINDSD
+29 SVITALHSPLQAAWVINDSD
-43 STNRTEHINATI
+43 NSQNNNNHIDATI
-55 SNNITLNNRNTAI
+55 SSNITLNNKNTAI
-68 YTDRNSPIGE
+68 YTDRNGAKLGQ
-78 LTINGGVTIQVN
+78 LTINDGVTIQVN
-90 RDGGKGIEINTG
+90 KNGGKGVEINTG
-102 SNGTAVNNI
+102 NGGTRVNNI

-119 RGTGISINDR
+119 KGTGISINDR

-134 ITIGANGSIT
+134 ITIGANGRIT
-144 SAGGNAIYVGN
+144 SANGNAIYVGN

-175 NRGTIGVSGTSNPNG
+175 NRGTIGVQTTTQPNG

-196 IVSTNNRAAAI
+196 INSSNNRAAAI
-207 ENMGTINGGI
+207 ENIGTINGDI

-249 VGENAILNGG
+249 VGENATLNGG

-269 ASIIGDITVD
+269 ASITGDITVD

-376 LQGQGI
+376 LGGQGI

-388 EGNVQIQGSNVTN
+388 EGNVQIQSSNVTN

-418 TIQGSITNTNTI
+418 TIQGSITNTNKI
-430 NGIDIAN
+430 NGINITN
-437 SQIGVN
+437 SNIDGN
-443 IVNSGTNASTGA
+443 IVNSGSNASTGA
-455 INITNSSNVGGSI
+455 INITGTSDIKGSI

-482 DQSSKLGGISN
+482 EQNSKLGGISN

-506 GEVGTIYNAGK
+506 GEVGTITNAGK
-517 FDSILTL
+517 FDSTLTL

-530 INNAEGGTISNDIT
+530 INNAEGGTISKDIT
-544 INQNGSVGTLA
+544 INNGGSVGTLA
-555 NGGTMQNITIQQQ
+555 NAGTMQNITNN
-568 GKVENIT
+568 GTLSNIT

-582 ITNNGTGTLTLTNSG
+582 ITNNATTGTLTLTNSG
-597 GTIDKITNGT
+597 GTIDKVTNGT
-607 GATATI
+607 NATATI

-638 DESAANGY
+638 DESATNGY

-678 EDFTTQ
+678 EDYATA
-684 EERKNNALLVE
+684 EERKNNALLVD

-724 IADKDGNAVGGQINN
+724 IADKDGNIVGDKINN

-775 SGKTLAQSIIYSQR
+775 SGRTLAQSIIYSQR

-802 TTQVFVSGKESEV
+802 TTQVFVSGKE
-815 NGKSLSQLEQ
+815 
-825 LHTNHR
+825 
-831 DENSQNHTFVIPYYQ
+831 
-846 NFSADLGNNAKLKSN
+846 
-861 SSGMLIATQRELPND
+861 
-876 YGVLGI
+876 
-882 YTGFENAEQKVN
+882 
-894 AQRLDLDGN
+894 
-903 SYYAGLTYNHSF
+903 
-915 YEDDLTTYFMNLTTK
+915 
-930 LDYIERDITKTYLG
+930 
-944 YIGSASST
+944 
-952 AKVFGYGA
+952 
-960 NARVGLSH
+960 
-968 YLKNDAKITPQI
+968 
-980 GFNYLGMH
+980 
-988 SKPFTL
+988 
-994 NHLGGTREHYY
+994 
-1005 SQNFNFIDAVA
+1005 
-1016 TIKYETPW
+1016 
-1024 INRFK
+1024 
-1029 TSLALGTI
+1029 
-1037 INVYKDAEGTLHLDN
+1037 
-1052 NFLSSELD
+1052 
-1060 IARLYGVVQGGI
+1060 
-1072 SYDLTKDSDISLGY
+1072 
-1086 SGIFSSANT
+1086 
-1095 IRSHA
+1095 
-1100 LMFRYAWWW
+1100 

>member
-1 MQKFQPNSH
+1 MKGYLCKNILS
-10 TGGGGGKKPLL
+10 TLLRGGGGGDTML
-21 SLVCILAL
+21 SYNQQGIQSRLIPSFLAL
-29 ACSSQAAWVINDSD
+29 SVISALYSPLSANWVINQSD
-43 STNRTEHINATI
+43 SSQTTNSIEATI
-55 SNNITLNNRNTAI
+55 TNDITLNNKNAAI
-68 YTDRNSPIGE
+68 WTQSSGSGQLGS
-78 LTINGGVTIQVN
+78 LTINDGVTIQVN
-90 RDGGKGIEINTG
+90 KANGKGIEINTG

-175 NRGTIGVSGTSNPNG
+175 NRGTIGVQTTTQPNG

-196 IVSTNNRAAAI
+196 ITSNRNNLSAI

-217 DVTGTLTGG
+217 NVEGTLTGG

-240 YKTINGGIK
+240 YKMINGGIK
-249 VGENAILNGG
+249 VGENATLNGG

-269 ASIIGDITVD
+269 ASITGDITVD
-279 GTINMNGRGSAINN
+279 GTINMKGRGSAINN
-293 GYMGTVNG
+293 GYMGTVSG

-371 ENGGN
+371 ENSGN

-418 TIQGSITNTNTI
+418 TIQGSITNTNKI
-430 NGIDIAN
+430 NGIDITN
-437 SQIGVN
+437 STIGGN
-443 IVNSGTNASTGA
+443 IVNSGSNANTGA
-455 INITNSSNVGGSI
+455 INITGTSDIKGSI
-468 VNQNGATFTNSITL
+468 VNQNGATFTNNITL
-482 DQSSKLGGISN
+482 DQNSKLGGISN
-493 TQGSTMS
+493 NANSTMS
-500 GTLTLN
+500 GQLTLN
-506 GEVGTIYNAGK
+506 GEVGAINNAGK
-517 FDSILTL
+517 FDSTLTL

-555 NGGTMQNITIQQQ
+555 NAGTMQNITIQQQ

-575 NSGTMQA
+575 NSGTMKD
-582 ITNNGTGTLTLTNSG
+582 ITNNATTGTLTLTNSG
-597 GTIDKITNGT
+597 GTIDKITNGN

-638 DESAANGY
+638 DESAVNGY

-657 GVHIENK
+657 GVHIEN
-664 NNGKLHL
+664 NNGGKLHL
-671 DAWYFNK
+671 NAWYFNK

-684 EERKNNALLVE
+684 EERKNNALLVD

-712 LDVDKTYNANTF
+712 LDVDKTYNANTL
-724 IADKDGNAVGGQINN
+724 IADKDGNAVGDKINN

-775 SGKTLAQSIIYSQR
+775 SGKSLAQSIIYSQR

-802 TTQVFVSGKESEV
+802 TTQVFVSGKESETNA

-882 YTGFENAEQKVN
+882 YTGFENADQKVN

-930 LDYIERDITKTYLG
+930 LDYIERDVTKTYLG

-1005 SQNFNFIDAVA
+1005 SQN
-1016 TIKYETPW
+1016 
-1024 INRFK
+1024 
-1029 TSLALGTI
+1029 
-1037 INVYKDAEGTLHLDN
+1037 
-1052 NFLSSELD
+1052 
-1060 IARLYGVVQGGI
+1060 
-1072 SYDLTKDSDISLGY
+1072 
-1086 SGIFSSANT
+1086 
-1095 IRSHA
+1095 
-1100 LMFRYAWWW
+1100 

>member
-1 MQKFQPNSH
+1 MNS
-10 TGGGGGKKPLL
+10 GKPQVNGYKA
-21 SLVCILAL
+21 SG
-29 ACSSQAAWVINDSD
+29 SSIAVGQ
-43 STNRTEHINATI
+43 TNN
-55 SNNITLNNRNTAI
+55 NNITIEEGGKLNGRI
-68 YTDRNSPIGE
+68 YTRAAKIKDI
-78 LTINGGVTIQVN
+78 II
-90 RDGGKGIEINTG
+90 
-102 SNGTAVNNI
+102 
-111 TNNGHINT
+111 
-119 RGTGISINDR
+119 
-129 SSAET
+129 
-134 ITIGANGSIT
+134 NGSIG
-144 SAGGNAIYVGN
+144 AGPSNASIINFRGTTIEKIEVG
-155 SSRVNHID
+155 
-163 IQGATTGSGGII
+163 QTGVLEGGII
-175 NRGTIGVSGTSNPNG
+175 NSWFNGQGVASGKS
-190 IKVTGS
+190 
-196 IVSTNNRAAAI
+196 
-207 ENMGTINGGI
+207 TINNI
-217 DVTGTLTGG
+217 DIKGKV
-226 TGSSYWGFHTSILN
+226 
-240 YKTINGGIK
+240 KGGIK
-249 VGENAILNGG
+249 NQSGTMQAITITGSVSGG
-259 ILNVQLNNGP
+259 IQNDDTMGTLKIESGGSV
-269 ASIIGDITVD
+269 SGDI
-279 GTINMNGRGSAINN
+279 INN
-293 GYMGTVNG
+293 KTMQSISVS
-301 NIIVGENGKLG
+301 NGKVNN
-312 GNIWNQNR
+312 NIQN
-320 ITGKVEVKGTLTGEI
+320 
-335 RNRNNGSTIGQG
+335 S
-347 IIVSGGTITNGI
+347 GTITNGI
-359 KNEGTVNQNIKV
+359 DIT
-371 ENGGN
+371 
-376 LQGQGI
+376 
-382 VNQGKV
+382 
-388 EGNVQIQGSNVTN
+388 
-401 IQNTGTVTQK
+401 
-411 IELTQNS
+411 NS
-418 TIQGSITNTNTI
+418 TIG
-430 NGIDIAN
+430 G
-437 SQIGVN
+437 N
-443 IVNSGTNASTGA
+443 IVNSGSNANTGA
-455 INITNSSNVGGSI
+455 INITGTSNVGGSI
-468 VNQNGATFTNSITL
+468 INQNGATFNNQITL
-482 DQSSKLGGISN
+482 EQGSKLGGISN
-493 TQGSTMS
+493 NANSTMS

-506 GEVGTIYNAGK
+506 GEVGTITNAGQ
-517 FDSILTL
+517 FDSTLTL
-524 SNKVGE
+524 SNKVGQ
-530 INNAEGGTISNDIT
+530 INNEESGTISNDIT
-544 INQNGSVGTLA
+544 INQNGSVGA
-555 NGGTMQNITIQQQ
+555 INNAGTMQNITIQQQ

-597 GTIDKITNGT
+597 GTIDKITNET

-671 DAWYFNK
+671 NAWYFNK
-678 EDFTTQ
+678 EDYATA
-684 EERKNNALLVE
+684 EERKNNALLVD

-724 IADKDGNAVGGQINN
+724 IADKNGNMVGDKINN

-802 TTQVFVSGKESEV
+802 TTQVFVSGKEGEA
-815 NGKSLSQLEQ
+815 NGKSLSQLER

-831 DENSQNHTFVIPYYQ
+831 DQNSQNHTFVIPYYQ

-930 LDYIERDITKTYLG
+930 LDYIERDVTKTYLG
-944 YIGSASST
+944 YIGSVSST

-1005 SQNFNFIDAVA
+1005 SQNFNFVDAVA

-1029 TSLALGTI
+1029 TAVALGTI
-1037 INVYKDAEGTLHLDN
+1037 INVYKDAEGTLHLD
-1052 NFLSSELD
+1052 
-1060 IARLYGVVQGGI
+1060 
-1072 SYDLTKDSDISLGY
+1072 
-1086 SGIFSSANT
+1086 
-1095 IRSHA
+1095 
-1100 LMFRYAWWW
+1100 